1 MPSTD
6 CPKRAILYARVSTD
20 EQARSGYSLA
30 QQIEALRE
38 HADREGYEI
47 TEEIEDR
54 GYSGATLAR
63 PGLDRV
69 RDLVAA
75 GTASI
80 VLAQDRDRFAREPAH
95 GWILR
100 EELAKHSCKL
110 HALNDRGDDSPE
122 GMLTDGILDQLAKY
136 ERAKVAERT
145 RRGLLQKAREGKV
158 IKGPKANYG
167 FKFNDTEDGLL
178 VYQPE
183 MRIVEKIF
191 RMAASSMGPKAM
203 QTRLYAE
210 GIPSPTGKAMWPHR
224 ILKVQMVLND
234 LYKPHTYDEIA
245 PLLSPEVASGLD
257 PNESYGIW
265 WYNRRNVTTSYDTE
279 TDGAYGKRYVTRT
292 SVRTRD
298 EKDWIAVPVPAYLP
312 RKLVDQARL
321 MIESRTGLERKHQ
334 ARLWELKGILRCSCG
349 QNMITNTSH
358 HKGEAYHYYRCKR
371 ASAYGPDACPQ
382 RMIRIDR
389 VEPLLRD
396 FVFGVLSDPD
406 TIQRGLDSLIQR
418 ETEEVRDDPEQVVT
432 TLEERLSQN
441 ARARRAYQDQQAA
454 GLMTLEEL
462 AAKLEELEHTRKVLE
477 AELAALERTQQKAEE
492 LREDRDA
499 ALSSLATSIPKALDG
514 LTGEEIIAVYRKL
527 RLRVLPSEEG
537 YDATGVLCTLG
548 PTPRGRRD
556 QRGRR
561 DTDCTPGSP
570 PRRAGCTLLSVGEA
584 KSSSCG
590 ARRRR
595 RGSRGC
601 PGRGRFPHRPRNRR
615 PERRGRARWRCC
627 RPWHADL

>member
-1 MPSTD
+1 VHTTNGHGP
-6 CPKRAILYARVSTD
+6 RRVILYARVSTD
-20 EQARSGYSLA
+20 EQARSGYSLS
-30 QQIEALRE
+30 QQLKALRE
-38 HADREGYEI
+38 YAAREGYEI
-47 TEEIEDR
+47 LDEVTDP
-54 GYSGATLAR
+54 GKSGATLDR

-69 RDLVAA
+69 RGLVVA
-75 GTASI
+75 GGVS
-80 VLAQDRDRFAREPAH
+80 VMLAQDRDRFAREPAYL
-95 GWILR
+95 WILR
-100 EELAKHSCKL
+100 EELKEHGCKL
-110 HALNDRGDDSPE
+110 RALNDRGDDSAE
-122 GMLTDGILDQLAKY
+122 GMLTDGVLDQIAKY

-158 IKGPKANYG
+158 IKGPKANFG
-167 FKFNDTEDGLL
+167 FRFNETDDGL
-178 VYQPE
+178 VIYEPE
-183 MRIVEKIF
+183 MRIVENIF
-191 RMAASSMGPKAM
+191 SMAASGMGPKAM

-234 LYKPHTYDEIA
+234 LYKPHSYDEIA
-245 PLLSPEVASGLD
+245 PMLSPEVAARLD
-257 PNESYGIW
+257 PNEAYGIW

-279 TDGAYGKRYVTRT
+279 TDGDNGKRYMTRT

-334 ARLWELKGILRCSCG
+334 ARQWELKGVLRCSCG

-371 ASAYGPDACPQ
+371 ASAYGPDACSQ

-418 ETEEVRDDPEQVVT
+418 ETEEVRDDTEQVIT

-441 ARARRAYQDQQAA
+441 THLRRAYQDQQAE

-462 AAKLEELEHTRKVLE
+462 AARLEELEDTRKVLQ
-477 AELAALERTQQKAEE
+477 AERASLERSQQKAKE
-492 LREDRDA
+492 LENDRDTVVA
-499 ALSSLATSIPKALDG
+499 SLAASIPDTLDN
-514 LTGEEIIAVYRKL
+514 LTGEEINTVYRKL
-527 RLRVLPSEEG
+527 RLRLIPSEDG
-537 YDATGVLCTLG
+537 YDATGVLCTLR

-556 QRGRR
+556 QR
-561 DTDCTPGSP
+561 
-570 PRRAGCTLLSVGEA
+570 
-584 KSSSCG
+584 
-590 ARRRR
+590 AR
-595 RGSRGC
+595 
-601 PGRGRFPHRPRNRR
+601 
-615 PERRGRARWRCC
+615 
-627 RPWHADL
+627 

>member
-20 EQARSGYSLA
+20 EQARNGYSLA

-47 TEEIEDR
+47 TEEIEDP

-100 EELAKHSCKL
+100 EELEKYGCKL
-110 HALNDRGDDSPE
+110 LALNDRGDDSPE
-122 GMLTDGILDQLAKY
+122 GMLTDGILDQIAKY

-158 IKGPKANYG
+158 IKGPKANFG
-167 FKFNDTEDGLL
+167 FRFNETNDGL
-178 VYQPE
+178 VIYEPE

-191 RMAASSMGPKAM
+191 SMAASGMGPKAM

-234 LYKPHTYDEIA
+234 LYKPHSYDEIA
-245 PLLSPEVASGLD
+245 PLLSREVAARLD
-257 PNESYGIW
+257 PSEAYGIW

-279 TDGAYGKRYVTRT
+279 TDRDNGRRYVTRT

-321 MIESRTGLERKHQ
+321 MIKSRTGLERKHQ
-334 ARLWELKGILRCSCG
+334 ARQWELKGVLRCSCG
-349 QNMITNTSH
+349 QNMITNTSR

-389 VEPLLRD
+389 VEPLVRD
-396 FVFGVLSDPD
+396 LVFGALSDPD
-406 TIQRGLDSLIQR
+406 TIQRGLDALIER
-418 ETEEVRDDPEQVVT
+418 ETEEVREDSTFLAE
-432 TLEERLSQN
+432 TLSEKLSQN
-441 ARARRAYQDQQAA
+441 AQTRRAYQDQQAA

-462 AAKLEELEHTRKVLE
+462 AARLEEVEHTRKVLE
-477 AELAALERTQQKAEE
+477 AELAALEGTQQKAEE
-492 LREDRDA
+492 LREDRDT
-499 ALSSLATSIPKALDG
+499 ALASLATSIPKALDG
-514 LTGEEIIAVYRKL
+514 LTGEEINTVYRKL
-527 RLRVLPSEEG
+527 RLRVVPSEEG
-537 YDATGVLCTLG
+537 YDTTGVLCTLE

-556 QRGRR
+556 QRGR
-561 DTDCTPGSP
+561 
-570 PRRAGCTLLSVGEA
+570 
-584 KSSSCG
+584 
-590 ARRRR
+590 
-595 RGSRGC
+595 
-601 PGRGRFPHRPRNRR
+601 
-615 PERRGRARWRCC
+615 
-627 RPWHADL
+627 

>member
-1 MPSTD
+1 MENGQQAR
-6 CPKRAILYARVSTD
+6 RAISYARVSTD
-20 EQARSGYSLA
+20 EQARSGYSLS
-30 QQIEALRE
+30 QQLEALRKY
-38 HADREGYEI
+38 AAREGFEILEEI
-47 TEEIEDR
+47 TDPGR
-54 GYSGATLAR
+54 TGATLDR
-63 PGLDRV
+63 PGLDRM
-69 RDLVAA
+69 RNLVAA
-75 GTASI
+75 GGVSV

-100 EELAKHSCKL
+100 EELGKYGCKL
-110 HALNDRGDDSPE
+110 LALNDHGDDSAE

-136 ERAKVAERT
+136 ERVKVAERT

-167 FKFNDTEDGLL
+167 FKLNDTEDGLL
-178 VYQPE
+178 VHQPE
-183 MRIVEKIF
+183 MKIVEKIF
-191 RMAASSMGPKAM
+191 WMAASGMGPKAM

-334 ARLWELKGILRCSCG
+334 ARQWELKGVLRCSCG
-349 QNMITNTSH
+349 QNMITNTSR

-441 ARARRAYQDQQAA
+441 THLRRAYQEQQAE

-462 AAKLEELEHTRKVLE
+462 AAKLEELEDTRKVLE
-477 AELAALERTQQKAEE
+477 ADLASLERSQQKAKE
-492 LREDRDA
+492 LENDRDA
-499 ALSSLATSIPKALDG
+499 VVASLAATIPEALEN
-514 LTGEEIIAVYRKL
+514 LTGEEINTVYRKL
-527 RLRVLPSEEG
+527 RLRVIPSGEG
-537 YDATGVLCTLG
+537 YDATGILCTLR

-556 QRGRR
+556 QR
-561 DTDCTPGSP
+561 
-570 PRRAGCTLLSVGEA
+570 
-584 KSSSCG
+584 
-590 ARRRR
+590 AR
-595 RGSRGC
+595 
-601 PGRGRFPHRPRNRR
+601 
-615 PERRGRARWRCC
+615 
-627 RPWHADL
+627 

>member
-1 MPSTD
+1 MPSTNGHG
-6 CPKRAILYARVSTD
+6 PKRAILYARVSTD
-20 EQARSGYSLA
+20 EQARSGYSLS
-30 QQIEALRE
+30 QQLEALHE
-38 HADREGYEI
+38 YASREGYEI
-47 TEEIEDR
+47 VEEIEDR

-100 EELAKHSCKL
+100 EELAKHGCNL

-145 RRGLLQKAREGKV
+145 RRGLLQMAREGEV

-178 VYQPE
+178 VHQPE
-183 MRIVEKIF
+183 MKIVEKIF
-191 RMAASSMGPKAM
+191 RMAASGMGPKAM

-234 LYKPHTYDEIA
+234 LYKPHTYGEIA
-245 PLLSPEVASGLD
+245 PLLSPEVAAKLD
-257 PNESYGIW
+257 PRKLYGIW
-265 WYNRRNVTTSYDTE
+265 WYNRGNVSKNYESE
-279 TDGAYGKRYVTRT
+279 TDGNSGKRYVTRT

-298 EKDWIAVPVPAYLP
+298 EQDWIAVPVPAYLP

-321 MIESRTGLERKHQ
+321 MILSRTGLERKHQ
-334 ARLWELKGILRCSCG
+334 ARQWELKGILRCSCG

-358 HKGEAYHYYRCKR
+358 YKNKAYHYYRCKR

-382 RMIRIDR
+382 RMIRIEQ

-396 FVFGVLSDPD
+396 FVFGVLKDPD

-418 ETEEVRDDPEQVVT
+418 ETEEVREDPEQVVE
-432 TLEERLSQN
+432 TLAEMLSKNTRL
-441 ARARRAYQDQQAA
+441 RRAYQDQQAE

-462 AAKLEELEHTRKVLE
+462 AARLEELDDTGKVLE
-477 AELAALERTQQKAEE
+477 AELASLERSQQKAKE
-492 LREDRDA
+492 LENDRDA
-499 ALSSLATSIPKALDG
+499 LVASLSASIPEALDN
-514 LTGEEIIAVYRKL
+514 LTGEEINTVYRKL
-527 RLRVLPSEEG
+527 RLRLIPSEEG
-537 YDATGVLCTLG
+537 YEATGVLCTLG
-548 PTPRGRRD
+548 PTPRDRRD
-556 QRGRR
+556 QR
-561 DTDCTPGSP
+561 
-570 PRRAGCTLLSVGEA
+570 
-584 KSSSCG
+584 
-590 ARRRR
+590 
-595 RGSRGC
+595 
-601 PGRGRFPHRPRNRR
+601 
-615 PERRGRARWRCC
+615 ER
-627 RPWHADL
+627 

>member
-1 MPSTD
+1 MTSMNGHGL
-6 CPKRAILYARVSTD
+6 KRVVLWAILYARVSTD

-30 QQIEALRE
+30 QQLEALRE
-38 HADREGYEI
+38 YAAREGYEVL
-47 TEEIEDR
+47 EEVVDP
-54 GYSGATLAR
+54 GQSGASLER
-63 PGLDRV
+63 PGMDRV

-75 GTASI
+75 GGVSV
-80 VLAQDRDRFAREPAH
+80 VLAQDRDRFAREPAYL
-95 GWILR
+95 WVLR
-100 EELAKHSCKL
+100 EELEKYGCKL
-110 HALNDRGDDSPE
+110 RALNDHGDDSPE

-158 IKGPKANYG
+158 IKGPKANFG
-167 FKFNDTEDGLL
+167 FRFNETDDGL
-178 VYQPE
+178 VIYEPE

-191 RMAASSMGPKAM
+191 SMAASGMGPKAM

-224 ILKVQMVLND
+224 IIKVQMVLND
-234 LYKPHTYDEIA
+234 LYKPHTYGEIA
-245 PLLSPEVASGLD
+245 PLLSPDVACGLD
-257 PNESYGIW
+257 PNDSFGIW

-279 TDGAYGKRYVTRT
+279 TDGDNGKRYVTRT

-321 MIESRTGLERKHQ
+321 MIKSRTGLERKHQ
-334 ARLWELKGILRCSCG
+334 ARQWELKGVLRCSCG
-349 QNMITNTSH
+349 QNMITNTSR

-432 TLEERLSQN
+432 TLEDRLSQN
-441 ARARRAYQDQQAA
+441 SHLRRAYQDQQAA

-462 AAKLEELEHTRKVLE
+462 AAKLDELEVTRKMLE
-477 AELAALERTQQKAEE
+477 ADLTSLERSQQKAKE
-492 LREDRDA
+492 LENDRDA
-499 ALSSLATSIPKALDG
+499 VVASLAATIPEALEN
-514 LTGEEIIAVYRKL
+514 LTGDEINTVYRKL
-527 RLRVLPSEEG
+527 QLRLIPSEEG

-556 QRGRR
+556 QR
-561 DTDCTPGSP
+561 
-570 PRRAGCTLLSVGEA
+570 
-584 KSSSCG
+584 
-590 ARRRR
+590 AR
-595 RGSRGC
+595 
-601 PGRGRFPHRPRNRR
+601 
-615 PERRGRARWRCC
+615 
-627 RPWHADL
+627 

>member
-1 MPSTD
+1 MINGRD
-6 CPKRAILYARVSTD
+6 ARRAVLYARVSTD
-20 EQARSGYSLA
+20 EQAKSGYSLS
-30 QQIEALRE
+30 QQLEALRE
-38 HADREGYEI
+38 YASREGYEI
-47 TEEIEDR
+47 VEEIKDR

-100 EELAKHSCKL
+100 EELEKYGCKL
-110 HALNDRGDDSPE
+110 LALNDRGDDSPE

-145 RRGLLQKAREGKV
+145 RRGLLQKAREGKI

-167 FKFNDTEDGLL
+167 FEFNDTEDGLL

-191 RMAASSMGPKAM
+191 RMAASGMGPKAM

-245 PLLSPEVASGLD
+245 PLLSPEVAAKLD
-257 PNESYGIW
+257 PKKPYGIW
-265 WYNRRNVTTSYDTE
+265 WYNRRNVSKNYE
-279 TDGAYGKRYVTRT
+279 SEIDGDSAKRYVTRT

-298 EKDWIAVPVPAYLP
+298 EQEWIAVPVPASLP

-321 MIESRTGLERKHQ
+321 MIRSRTGLERKHQ
-334 ARLWELKGILRCSCG
+334 ARQWELKGILRCSCG

-358 HKGEAYHYYRCKR
+358 YKGKAYHYYRCKR

-382 RMIRIDR
+382 RMIRIEQ

-396 FVFGVLSDPD
+396 FVFGVLSDRD
-406 TIQRGLDSLIQR
+406 TIQRGLNSMIQR
-418 ETEEVRDDPEQVVT
+418 ETEELRDDPEQVVT
-432 TLEERLSQN
+432 TLEDRLSQN
-441 ARARRAYQDQQAA
+441 THLRRAYQDQQAA

-462 AAKLEELEHTRKVLE
+462 AAKLEELEDTRKVLE
-477 AELAALERTQQKAEE
+477 VDLASLERSQQKAKE
-492 LREDRDA
+492 LENDRDA
-499 ALSSLATSIPKALDG
+499 VVASLAASIPEALDN
-514 LTGEEIIAVYRKL
+514 LTGEEINTVYPKL
-527 RLRVLPSEEG
+527 RLRLIPSEEG

-548 PTPRGRRD
+548 PTPRGRR
-556 QRGRR
+556 GRQ
-561 DTDCTPGSP
+561 
-570 PRRAGCTLLSVGEA
+570 
-584 KSSSCG
+584 
-590 ARRRR
+590 
-595 RGSRGC
+595 
-601 PGRGRFPHRPRNRR
+601 GR
-615 PERRGRARWRCC
+615 
-627 RPWHADL
+627 

>member
-1 MPSTD
+1 VHTTNGHGP
-6 CPKRAILYARVSTD
+6 RRVILYARVSTD
-20 EQARSGYSLA
+20 EQARSGYSLS
-30 QQIEALRE
+30 QQLKALRE
-38 HADREGYEI
+38 YAAREGYEI
-47 TEEIEDR
+47 LDEVTDP
-54 GYSGATLAR
+54 GKSGATLDR

-69 RDLVAA
+69 RGLVVA
-75 GTASI
+75 GGVS
-80 VLAQDRDRFAREPAH
+80 VMLAQDRDRFAREPAYL
-95 GWILR
+95 WILR
-100 EELAKHSCKL
+100 EELKEHGCKL
-110 HALNDRGDDSPE
+110 RALNDRGDDSAE
-122 GMLTDGILDQLAKY
+122 GMLTDGVLDQIAKY
-136 ERAKVAERT
+136 ERAKVADRT

-158 IKGPKANYG
+158 IKGPKANFG
-167 FKFNDTEDGLL
+167 FRFNETADGL
-178 VYQPE
+178 VIYEPE
-183 MRIVEKIF
+183 MRIVENIF
-191 RMAASSMGPKAM
+191 SMAASGMGPKAM

-234 LYKPHTYDEIA
+234 LYKPHSYDEIA
-245 PLLSPEVASGLD
+245 PMLSPEVAARLD
-257 PNESYGIW
+257 PNEAYGIW

-279 TDGAYGKRYVTRT
+279 TDGDNGKRYMTRT

-334 ARLWELKGILRCSCG
+334 ARQWELKGVLRCSCG

-371 ASAYGPDACPQ
+371 ASAYGPDACSQ

-418 ETEEVRDDPEQVVT
+418 ETEEVRDDTEQVIT

-441 ARARRAYQDQQAA
+441 THLRRAYQDQQAE

-462 AAKLEELEHTRKVLE
+462 AARLEELEDTRKVLQ
-477 AELAALERTQQKAEE
+477 AERASLERSQQKAKE
-492 LREDRDA
+492 LENDRDTVVA
-499 ALSSLATSIPKALDG
+499 SLAASIPDTLDN
-514 LTGEEIIAVYRKL
+514 LTGEEINTVYRKL
-527 RLRVLPSEEG
+527 RLRLIPSEDG
-537 YDATGVLCTLG
+537 YDATGVLCTLR

-556 QRGRR
+556 QR
-561 DTDCTPGSP
+561 
-570 PRRAGCTLLSVGEA
+570 
-584 KSSSCG
+584 
-590 ARRRR
+590 AR
-595 RGSRGC
+595 
-601 PGRGRFPHRPRNRR
+601 
-615 PERRGRARWRCC
+615 
-627 RPWHADL
+627 

>member
-1 MPSTD
+1 VQMVNWRD
-6 CPKRAILYARVSTD
+6 VKRAILYARVSTD
-20 EQARSGYSLA
+20 EQARSGYSLS
-30 QQIEALRE
+30 QQLEALRE
-38 HADREGYEI
+38 YASREGYEI
-47 TEEIEDR
+47 VEEIEDR

-100 EELAKHSCKL
+100 EELGKFGCKL
-110 HALNDRGDDSPE
+110 HALNDQGDDSPE

-167 FKFNDTEDGLL
+167 FKFNDTKDGLL
-178 VYQPE
+178 VHQPE

-191 RMAASSMGPKAM
+191 KMAASGMGPKAM

-245 PLLSPEVASGLD
+245 PLLSPEVAAKLD
-257 PNESYGIW
+257 PNKPYGIW
-265 WYNRRNVTTSYDTE
+265 WYNRRNVSMNYE
-279 TDGAYGKRYVTRT
+279 SEIDGESAKRYVTRT

-298 EKDWIAVPVPAYLP
+298 KQEWIAVPVPAYLP

-321 MIESRTGLERKHQ
+321 MIKSRTGLERKHQ
-334 ARLWELKGILRCSCG
+334 ARQWELKGVLRCSCG
-349 QNMITNTSH
+349 QNMITNTSRY
-358 HKGEAYHYYRCKR
+358 KGKAYHYYRCKR

-382 RMIRIDR
+382 RMIRIEQ

-418 ETEEVRDDPEQVVT
+418 ETEEVREDPEQVVE
-432 TLEERLSQN
+432 TLAERLSQN
-441 ARARRAYQDQQAA
+441 SYLRRAYQDQQAE

-462 AAKLEELEHTRKVLE
+462 AERLEELEDTRKVLE
-477 AELAALERTQQKAEE
+477 ADLVSLERSQQKARE
-492 LREDRDA
+492 LDNDRDSVVA
-499 ALSSLATSIPKALDG
+499 SLASSIPDALDS
-514 LTGEEIIAVYRKL
+514 LTGEEINTVYRKL
-527 RLRVLPSEEG
+527 RLRLIPSEDG
-537 YDATGVLCTLG
+537 YDATGVLCTLE
-548 PTPRGRRD
+548 PTPQGRRG
-556 QRGRR
+556 QRGR
-561 DTDCTPGSP
+561 
-570 PRRAGCTLLSVGEA
+570 
-584 KSSSCG
+584 
-590 ARRRR
+590 
-595 RGSRGC
+595 
-601 PGRGRFPHRPRNRR
+601 
-615 PERRGRARWRCC
+615 
-627 RPWHADL
+627 

>member
-1 MPSTD
+1 VHTTNGHGP
-6 CPKRAILYARVSTD
+6 RRVILYARVSTD
-20 EQARSGYSLA
+20 EQARSGYSLS
-30 QQIEALRE
+30 QQLKALRE
-38 HADREGYEI
+38 YAAREGYEI
-47 TEEIEDR
+47 LDEVTDP
-54 GYSGATLAR
+54 GKSGATLDR

-69 RDLVAA
+69 RGLVVA
-75 GTASI
+75 GGVS
-80 VLAQDRDRFAREPAH
+80 VMLAQDRDRFAREPAYL
-95 GWILR
+95 WILR
-100 EELAKHSCKL
+100 EELKEHGCKL
-110 HALNDRGDDSPE
+110 RALNDRGDDSAE
-122 GMLTDGILDQLAKY
+122 GMLTDGVLDQIAKY

-158 IKGPKANYG
+158 IKGPKANFG
-167 FKFNDTEDGLL
+167 FRFNETADGL
-178 VYQPE
+178 VIYEPE
-183 MRIVEKIF
+183 MRIVENIF
-191 RMAASSMGPKAM
+191 SMAASGMGPKAM

-234 LYKPHTYDEIA
+234 LYKPHSYDEIA
-245 PLLSPEVASGLD
+245 PMLSPEVAARLD
-257 PNESYGIW
+257 PNEAYGIW

-279 TDGAYGKRYVTRT
+279 TDGDNGKRYMTRT

-334 ARLWELKGILRCSCG
+334 ARQWELKGVLRCSCG

-371 ASAYGPDACPQ
+371 ASAYGPDACSQ

-418 ETEEVRDDPEQVVT
+418 ETEEVRDDTEQVIT

-441 ARARRAYQDQQAA
+441 THLRRAYQDQQAE

-462 AAKLEELEHTRKVLE
+462 AARLEDLEDTRKVLQ
-477 AELAALERTQQKAEE
+477 AERASLERSQQKAKE
-492 LREDRDA
+492 LENDRDTVVA
-499 ALSSLATSIPKALDG
+499 SLAASIPDTLDN
-514 LTGEEIIAVYRKL
+514 LTGEEINTVYRKL
-527 RLRVLPSEEG
+527 RLRLIPSEDG
-537 YDATGVLCTLG
+537 YDATGVLCTLR

-556 QRGRR
+556 QR
-561 DTDCTPGSP
+561 
-570 PRRAGCTLLSVGEA
+570 
-584 KSSSCG
+584 
-590 ARRRR
+590 AR
-595 RGSRGC
+595 
-601 PGRGRFPHRPRNRR
+601 
-615 PERRGRARWRCC
+615 
-627 RPWHADL
+627 